1 MHIIL
6 YHITKNS
13 LIADLILCVFV
24 CVCDI
29 YRESKRACTV
39 SFKTTLKLHFKFYN
53 ARKEKTSLSFF
64 FRARVM
70 FLLSSAMQ
78 GSTNTESRLLT

>member
-6 YHITKNS
+6 YNITKNS
-13 LIADLILCVFV
+13 PIVDLIV
-24 CVCDI
+24 CVCVC
-29 YRESKRACTV
+29 ETERAHEV

-64 FRARVM
+64 VRTRVI
-70 FLLSSAMQ
+70 FLLSYAMQ
-78 GSTNTESRLLT
+78 GPTNTESRLPINFLITA